1 MKLTSSSNK
10 AYFKG
15 EWSLLQW
22 QMKPI
27 TMADETYCNGR
38 WNLLQW
44 PMKSIAMTNE
54 ACFDRKLSIFAI
66 YYDRNREG
74 WSRDRD
80 GCVMD
85 KSPFSCIYHAE
96 YSLYINTLK
105 AFFQKIV
112 MGDRWFAKNI
122 FIRRKQE
129 QPPLGASK
137 KDLRQ
142 ARKQERPPLG
152 AQARKTTTRRAS
164 KKDHH

>member
-74 WSRDRD
+74 WSRNRE

-152 AQARKTTTRRAS
+152 VPADLKSAV
-164 KKDHH
+164 KKGSTY